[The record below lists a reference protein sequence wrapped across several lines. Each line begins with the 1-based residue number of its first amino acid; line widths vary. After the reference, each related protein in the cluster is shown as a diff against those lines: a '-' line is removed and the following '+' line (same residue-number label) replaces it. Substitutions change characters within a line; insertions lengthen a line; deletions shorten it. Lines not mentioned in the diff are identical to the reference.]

1 MARIVGGLTTSHIP
15 AIGNAIARE
24 LFEDPYW
31 RPFFDGYPPVRQ
43 WLDQVEPDIAIVI
56 YNDHGLNFFLDKQP
70 TFAVGAAAEYR
81 NEDEGWGIP
90 TIAPFK
96 GDPAFSWH
104 LINSIVADEF
114 DLTTCQEMAVDHGFT
129 VPMQLFWPNYAEL
142 GIRTVPLC
150 INTVQHPLPSP
161 KRCYALGKAL
171 GKAIASYPGDE
182 KVVILGTGGLSHQLD
197 GQRAGF
203 INKKFD
209 LMCMEKIVDD
219 PEYFLDMSILD
230 LVRDAGAQGAEFILW
245 LAMRGALNATV
256 KEVHRN
262 YHLPISNTATG
273 LLCLENV
280 V

>member
-43 WLDQVEPDIAIVI
+43 WLDQVKPDIAIVI

-104 LINSIVADEF
+104 LINAIVADEF

-129 VPMQLFWPNYAEL
+129 VPMQLFWPNYAEM

-150 INTVQHPLPSP
+150 VNTVQHPLPSP

-197 GQRAGF
+197 GERAGF

-245 LAMRGALNATV
+245 LTMRGALNATV
-256 KEVHRN
+256 KEIHRN

-273 LLCLENV
+273 VLCLENV
-280 V
+280 G